1 MYIAP
6 FFIGYLLFSL
16 YPTLYAFTLSFFEWS
31 GFGAK
36 KFIGLENYADAF
48 GNRFFLRSLRVSGM
62 YILTGPVTTFI
73 ALIIAFL
80 LNSRMVF
87 RTGMYKITYLIPNFT
102 MPVAVGIMF
111 GMIFGWE
118 YGILNRIL
126 SALGIVNENIN
137 WLGRSQYVFLVVC
150 VVVVWKYFGYH
161 TIIYLGGLLSVDTN
175 LYEAARID
183 GANST
188 QIFYRITVPLLKP
201 FIVMLL
207 IQSIN
212 GGINLF
218 DEPMMLYGASG
229 GSNGAAQ
236 NAGLFLYFTTFVA
249 NRWGFGSALSFIVF
263 CIVCALSIVFYKI
276 NYRMGME
283 R

>member
-6 FFIGYLLFSL
+6 FFIGYFLFSL
-16 YPTLYAFTLSFFEWS
+16 YPTLYALILSFFEWS
-31 GFGAK
+31 GFGTK
-36 KFIGLENYADAF
+36 KFIGLENYVDAF
-48 GNRFFLRSLRVSGM
+48 RNRFFLRSLRVSGM

-73 ALIIAFL
+73 ALVIAFL
-80 LNSRMVF
+80 LNGKMVF
-87 RTGMYKITYLIPNFT
+87 RPGIYKIAYLIPNFT

-111 GMIFGWE
+111 KMIFGWE
-118 YGILNRIL
+118 YGILNRVLLAVGVI
-126 SALGIVNENIN
+126 GENIN
-137 WLGRSQYVFLVVC
+137 WLGKSQYVFFVVC

-161 TIIYLGGLLSVDTN
+161 VIIYLGGLLSVDTN

-183 GANST
+183 GANSV
-188 QIFYRITVPLLKP
+188 QIFYRVTIPLLKP

-218 DEPMMLYGASG
+218 DEPMMLYSASG

-263 CIVCALSIVFYKI
+263 CIVCALSIFFYKI